1 MREIRTEIEIAA
13 SPAEV
18 WAVLTDFGRYRVWN
32 PFIVEA
38 AGTLAVGETLT
49 LSMSSGGAPPRE
61 MTPTVIALRENAEL
75 RWRGV
80 LWWPW
85 VFGAEHRF
93 VLTENGAGTR
103 LVHSERFF
111 GVLVPLLGRLIAQTE
126 RDFRDLNA
134 ALKER
139 VELSHHD

>member
-1 MREIRTEIEIAA
+1 MRVIRTEVEIAA
-13 SPAEV
+13 PPAAV
-18 WAVLTDFGRYRVWN
+18 WRVLTDLGRYRLWN
-32 PFIVEA
+32 PVIREA
-38 AGTLAVGETLT
+38 TGTLAVGETLT
-49 LSMSSGGAPPRE
+49 LSMSSGGGAPRT
-61 MTPTVIALRENAEL
+61 MTPEVVALRENAEL

-85 VFGAEHRF
+85 VFGAEHQF
-93 VLTENGAGTR
+93 ALSAAGDGTR

-126 RDFRDLNA
+126 LDFEDLNE

-139 VELSHHD
+139 VELSRPG